1 MTKINIGLT
10 VVFIILA
17 TLIFLAIYIHFKQ
30 TQIFEELEIIKA
42 SIADI
47 DYDIHEIEEK
57 I

>member
-1 MTKINIGLT
+1 MTKINIGL
-10 VVFIILA
+10 VGIFIILV
-17 TLIFLAIYIHFKQ
+17 TLILLTVYIHSKQ
-30 TQIFEELEIIKA
+30 ARIFEELEIIKA